1 MARDKGG
8 SLLSARRSKQDA
20 STSESNFDAF
30 RTLAALLMCDDDEPY
45 FAQERRCVLRCC
57 SDSENDDIEIF
68 QLQVNVHDRIAS
80 IIAKL
85 DSRAPNTV
93 LAKMF
98 LPWMIALHGFSF
110 GGCEHRATASLLIF
124 EILSK
129 EAPKV
134 KVTAD
139 DIEFLRENGGNT
151 WNSFVADRHI
161 NSGITYIV
169 SFHVNII

>member
-1 MARDKGG
+1 MARCKGG
-8 SLLSARRSKQDA
+8 SLLSARRSKRDEI
-20 STSESNFDAF
+20 SSES
-30 RTLAALLMCDDDEPY
+30 
-45 FAQERRCVLRCC
+45 
-57 SDSENDDIEIF
+57 SSEED
-68 QLQVNVHDRIAS
+68 HDRAT
-80 IIAKL
+80 L
-85 DSRAPNTV
+85 
-93 LAKMF
+93 F
-98 LPWMIALHGFSF
+98 GFSF

-134 KVTAD
+134 NVTAD

-169 SFHVNII
+169 SFHII